1 MLSNQVLQEFLNVLA
16 SQEATPGGGSV
27 AALNGAMG
35 AALVSMVCRVTIG
48 KKKYA
53 AVEAEMQTIL
63 EQAEAL
69 RRRLTD
75 LMTADAEAFGKVM
88 AAFALPRQT
97 DAQKAAR
104 REAIQSAFK
113 EATRIPLE
121 TARACAEV
129 LTLCRPVA
137 EKGNVN
143 ALSDVGTGAQVA
155 LAGLRGAALNVH
167 INLASIR
174 DEAFV
179 SEKEAEL
186 NTLLAKYP
194 PLADEVYRLVQSKM

>member
-1 MLSNQVLQEFLNVLA
+1 MLSNQILQDFLDALA
-16 SQEATPGGGSV
+16 GQEATPGGGSV

-53 AVEAEMQTIL
+53 GVEAEMQTIL
-63 EQAEAL
+63 QQAEAL

-75 LMTADAEAFGKVM
+75 LMTADTEAFNQVM
-88 AAFALPRQT
+88 AAFGMPRET
-97 DAQKAAR
+97 EAEKAAR
-104 REAIQSAFK
+104 REAIQSALK
-113 EATRIPLE
+113 EATRVPLE

-129 LTLCRPVA
+129 LALCRPVA

-155 LAGLRGAALNVH
+155 LAGLRGAALNVR
-167 INLASIR
+167 INLESLR

-179 SEKEAEL
+179 AEKEAEL
-186 NTLLAKYP
+186 ESILAGNDA
-194 PLADEVYRLVQSKM
+194 LAEEIYRLVQAKM